1 MMPESG
7 VTSQS
12 LPDFNHGPQGSIP
25 LKGEEMQVSPEVL
38 WETFRGSLS
47 TCKDFWSQFAHSC
60 PHWSCNIP
68 GIKSALRFK
77 NKMGGTNWIR
87 SPWQTSP
94 PAECSPNWR
103 NCNKKRCI
111 FFFFPLL
118 FSSLPCPSSQL
129 FLCPKSPAYC
139 SLSHQPSGIYLPVP
153 IPTPLPP
160 NTHILTDRPWS
171 PGNKAVLSCLREG
184 HRTGDGSAVRSCK
197 DCQENK
203 RGKKSWMYP
212 FLPPLF
218 LIYK

>member
-1 MMPESG
+1 MPERG

-12 LPDFNHGPQGSIP
+12 LPDFNHAPQGSIP
-25 LKGEEMQVSPEVL
+25 LTGKEMQVSPEVH

-118 FSSLPCPSSQL
+118 FSSLRVPLASCFSVLKAQHTAVCLTSPLVSTSLFPFPLHFPQTPTSSQTDPGPQETKL
-129 FLCPKSPAYC
+129 YSAA
-139 SLSHQPSGIYLPVP
+139 SGKV
-153 IPTPLPP
+153 TG
-160 NTHILTDRPWS
+160 TGDS
-171 PGNKAVLSCLREG
+171 SAVL
-184 HRTGDGSAVRSCK
+184 SCK

-218 LIYK
+218 FL